1 MNYQYIEQLIE
12 RYFAAETSV
21 AEERILRAFFA
32 ESNVP
37 SHLQQY
43 ASRLLE
49 AYSLTGSSLQQQK
62 KGNAASL
69 TYSYGER

>member
-1 MNYQYIEQLIE
+1 M
-12 RYFAAETSV
+12 
-21 AEERILRAFFA
+21 
-32 ESNVP
+32 
-37 SHLQQY
+37 QQY

-62 KGNAASL
+62 KENAASL